1 MPTITIRYESDMFGA
16 TLQALV
22 DYAVAA
28 GEAVSATPGAAA
40 AKPAAPP
47 AKRHGR
53 YGDGVAKGGGYG
65 GRRDAEPPM
74 DDDDD
79 DDDDDDAEIICAYC
93 WTNAHDPQYKSCF
106 DCKDERDAEMVDC
119 AECDGANRH
128 APEYERCYECA
139 EARRAEYVDCR
150 ECGERQHA
158 PKYQRCYECAQ
169 TRKQYAASADEAHTP
184 GVTLDSRRTDASR

>member
-1 MPTITIRYESDMFGA
+1 MQTITIRYESDMFGA

-28 GEAVSATPGAAA
+28 GERVSVSATPGAAA

-79 DDDDDDAEIICAYC
+79 DGAEIICAYC
-93 WTNAHDPQYKSCF
+93 WTNSHAPQYKRCF
-106 DCKDERDAEMVDC
+106 DCKEARDAELVDC
-119 AECDGANRH
+119 KECDGANRH
-128 APEYERCYECA
+128 APEYKRCYECA
-139 EARRAEYVDCR
+139 EAARADYVDCR
-150 ECGERQHA
+150 ECDGARRHA
-158 PKYQRCYECAQ
+158 PEYKRCYECAQ
-169 TRKQYAASADEAHTP
+169 TRKAYAESADEAHA
-184 GVTLDSRRTDASR
+184 GAGYAG